1 MQFPSIPSTFLLA
14 LALHHGAN
22 AVTSD
27 DKTKL
32 VDPCTIASTT
42 GSFYDLRALSIQ
54 PLAKGKKPGK
64 NDKTDSWYARGYDY
78 KSNFTFN
85 VCAPVVEDLEDVVG
99 VDRGHWKNV
108 SAFYELGGETYSLG

>member
-1 MQFPSIPSTFLLA
+1 MQFPPISSTILLA
-14 LALHHGAN
+14 LALYNGAN
-22 AVTSD
+22 AATSD

-42 GSFYDLRALSIQ
+42 GSFYDLRALSIL

-64 NDKTDSWYARGYDY
+64 NDKTDSWHARGYDY
-78 KSNFTFN
+78 KSNFTLN

-99 VDRGHWKNV
+99 VDEGYWKNV
-108 SAFYELGGETYSLG
+108 SAFYEFGDQTYSLG